1 MFVLPF
7 RCLVLQTAA
16 PSPALAL
23 LVLPLLVLPL
33 LVLPFRCLVL
43 QTAAPLPA
51 LGPRSKDEPWFDLT
65 CGPHRAATRPVTNT
79 FAGIGRRL

>member
-7 RCLVLQTAA
+7 RWLVLQTAA
-16 PSPALAL
+16 PPPALA
-23 LVLPLLVLPL
+23 LLVLPL